1 MENTIYSK
9 IENDL
14 KDAMRARDQEVLGT
28 LRMLVAAVKD
38 KKIEIGRDLNEEEVL
53 AALKSEVKKR
63 KDSIESYKAGNR
75 EDLAEKEQAEIEIL
89 SKYLPEQMG
98 DEEVRAA
105 VKKVAEEMNATKA
118 DFGKVM
124 GKVIAELKGKADGAQ
139 VSRIVKEIL
148 K

>member
-1 MENTIYSK
+1 MENTTYSK

-14 KDAMRARDQEVLGT
+14 KDAMRARDQEILGT
-28 LRMLVAAVKD
+28 LRMLVAAVKN
-38 KKIEIGRDLNEEEVL
+38 KKIEIGRDLNEEEVI

-63 KDSIESYKAGNR
+63 KDSIESYKSGNR

-98 DEEVRAA
+98 DEEVKAA

-148 K
+148 G

>member
-1 MENTIYSK
+1 MENTSYSK
-9 IENDL
+9 IENDM

-28 LRMLVAAVKD
+28 LRMLVAAIKN
-38 KKIEIGRDLNEEEVL
+38 KKIEIGRDLNEEEVI

-63 KDSIESYKAGNR
+63 KDSIESYTAGGR

-89 SKYLPEQMG
+89 NKYLPEQMG
-98 DEEVRAA
+98 DEEVKAA
-105 VKKVAEEMNATKA
+105 VKKVVEEMKATKA

-148 K
+148 G